1 MLFALC
7 ALREDMILRVSTKM
21 TGSRQTDPPAR
32 TSRLYNWGSAILA
45 FVAWGGWAFYVNRS
59 SGLATGVT
67 SGVAQGTISMLMTF
81 VMIQSVTGIFR
92 RLTNRYL
99 QLTLPTLVTVGSAAG
114 LLVLVHSLVGT
125 PNIFWTILPGLSG
138 AVPFCFY
145 TSYKLL
151 PREQ

>member
-1 MLFALC
+1 MVDNKQTLH
-7 ALREDMILRVSTKM
+7 DTK
-21 TGSRQTDPPAR
+21 

-45 FVAWGGWAFYVNRS
+45 FAAWGGWAFFINRP

-67 SGVAQGTISMLMTF
+67 SGVAQGTVSMLMTF
-81 VMIQSVTGIFR
+81 VMIRAVTGIFR
-92 RLTNRYL
+92 RLTNRFM
-99 QLTLPTLVTVGSAAG
+99 QLILPTLITVGSAAC
-114 LLVLVHSLVGT
+114 LLVGVHSLVGT

-151 PREQ
+151 PREL